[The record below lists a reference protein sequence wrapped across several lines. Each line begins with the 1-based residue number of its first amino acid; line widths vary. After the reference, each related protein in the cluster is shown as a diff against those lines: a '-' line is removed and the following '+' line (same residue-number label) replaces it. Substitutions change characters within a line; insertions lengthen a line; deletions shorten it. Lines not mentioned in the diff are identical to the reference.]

1 MLGLYMN
8 SAVIAIVGLISSPSP
23 SARTKQALVTAVAEL
38 RRDATPTNQ
47 RIVLDAVEA
56 LEACCTDYA
65 QQSQIDGRWT
75 LIFSTQLAPP
85 SSQKRRGNALQPLID
100 ATYSTFFKFAPALA
114 GAQPEGSSSASN
126 EQLVDTVGGI
136 VRNRVRIAL
145 PAIGPFE
152 PRRLE
157 IIVDGDAIRTIGND
171 LDVTFRECTLR
182 FESESYG
189 GLRVP
194 LPRPV
199 GSLRTT
205 WCDDDMRISRG
216 GRGGVFVLRR
226 VPSRRRAEET
236 APRAASASAW

>member
-1 MLGLYMN
+1 MALVS

-23 SARTKQALVTAVAEL
+23 SASRKQALVTAVAEL

-56 LEACCTDYA
+56 LEACTDNE
-65 QQSQIDGRWT
+65 QSAIDGRWT
-75 LIFSTQLAPP
+75 LIFSTQLTPP
-85 SSQKRRGNALQPLID
+85 SSQKRRGNVLQPLID

-157 IIVDGDAIRTIGND
+157 ILVDGDAIRTIGND

-182 FESESYG
+182 FESESDG

-236 APRAASASAW
+236 RASRASAPAW